1 MLLKESWVF
10 VSDNTNISWIK
21 IFHLYKGFNRNF
33 TKPGLFVK
41 GSARVVEPPRIE
53 YKGFKYKYSVKG
65 DIVRGWI
72 IRSVFHL
79 RSYDESII
87 SFSSNT
93 NVLINKKQSIK
104 SKFLNGPLPIT
115 LRIKK
120 LQTLFPTLT

>member
-21 IFHLYKGFNRNF
+21 VFHLYKGFNRRF
-33 TKPGLFVK
+33 SKPGLFVK
-41 GSARVVEPPRIE
+41 GAARVVEPPRVE

-65 DIVRGWI
+65 DIVRGWVV
-72 IRSVFHL
+72 RSVYTLF
-79 RSYDESII
+79 SKDFSMV
-87 SFSSNT
+87 SFSYNT
-93 NVLINKKQSIK
+93 NVIINKKQSIK

-120 LQTLFPTLT
+120 LQTLFPKLT